1 MLLGSV
7 AKRVEDNTGLH
18 PREFPIRIDFE
29 DLVHVL
35 REIEHYRDVAA
46 LPGQA
51 RTGAARQNGSPVLF
65 ARRNRGNHIFGIARY
80 HQADRNLA
88 VIGTVRCVESAAAA
102 IETDFP
108 AHGALQFSF
117 KIGCQ
122 REGIDGLGVG
132 TERQWSRRMQSLES
146 VIHLWNP
153 SKPRVQQ
160 SHLMS
165 LAAGTFFAA
174 GEALGW

>member
-1 MLLGSV
+1 MLLGAV
-7 AKRVEDNTGLH
+7 AKRVEYNTRLH

-51 RTGAARQNGSPVLF
+51 RTGAARQNRRTVLF
-65 ARRNRGNHIFGIARY
+65 ARRNRGNHISGIARY
-80 HQADRNLA
+80 HQANRNLA
-88 VIGTVRCVESAAAA
+88 VIGTIGRVESTAAT
-102 IETDFP
+102 IEPHFP
-108 AHGALQFSF
+108 AHSALQFSF
-117 KIGCQ
+117 ELGSP
-122 REGIDGLGVG
+122 RECIDGLGVG
-132 TERQWSRRMQSLES
+132 TQRQWCMRMQSLES

-165 LAAGTFFAA
+165 LAAGTF
-174 GEALGW
+174 LRLVRR